1 MIERSA
7 PFLHCCCGAKPALA
21 GSWFLGFESG
31 WDPSGGSSGLDEA
44 YVQKAFGLICDIL
57 EMGQGHNSPAIDLV

>member
-44 YVQKAFGLICDIL
+44 SVQKAFGLICDIL

>member
-44 YVQKAFGLICDIL
+44 SVQKAFGLICDIL
-57 EMGQGHNSPAIDLV
+57 EMGQGRNSLAIDFV

>member
-7 PFLHCCCGAKPALA
+7 PFLHCCCGAKPALLA
-21 GSWFLGFESG
+21 VGGLGFESG
-31 WDPSGGSSGLDEA
+31 WDPSGGSSSLDKA

-57 EMGQGHNSPAIDLV
+57 EMVQGHNSPATDLV

>member
-44 YVQKAFGLICDIL
+44 YVQKAFG
-57 EMGQGHNSPAIDLV
+57 